1 MKSLD
6 TKVLIQRTIDFIEK
20 FPENKDIDEIFNYI
34 TKEKNYKRKLKFKPK
49 KKIKETE
56 TKAETIIDENTN
68 VVEVKDQTND
78 AEHTNVVEE
87 QTNVVEEQTNVVNE
101 DTNKESKVKTKKK
114 MIRNYQLFVNIC
126 NQNNLQYFKFYDEK
140 AWVGPTIKV
149 DDDTFDY
156 SIFNSLEITKVKG
169 INFTLVRPKKKESD
183 KKIQYNEMNYKLFEI
198 NDDEYECDTE
208 VEDNVE
214 RNKPEKNEKD
224 MYESIET
231 ELWTHIPT
239 NIKYQLDRKNR
250 NIYCNKTDTYIGKY
264 VDDHTIDY
272 NIKEDEELEINDVI

>member
-56 TKAETIIDENTN
+56 AKAETNIDENTN
-68 VVEVKDQTND
+68 IVEVKDQTND
-78 AEHTNVVEE
+78 AEHTNVVED
-87 QTNVVEEQTNVVNE
+87 TNIVDE
-101 DTNKESKVKTKKK
+101 DTNIVNANTSEEPKVKTKKK

-198 NDDEYECDTE
+198 NDDDEYECDTE

-214 RNKPEKNEKD
+214 RNTPEKNEKD